1 VRDDVAKRSAAK
13 ASGEGLLA
21 PLVELVVFGGGVL
34 YVVSLAAA
42 IVEAIATQ
50 MIGSTSWDGGS
61 VALDIRWGSHLL
73 DNIVKLGSVDARP
86 KLLEP
91 RVHLGV
97 PNLLSLFL
105 SFLFLG
111 VVKVLFA
118 FFKVLGG
125 LGTSSVLDR

>member
-1 VRDDVAKRSAAK
+1 VRDDVAKRSAAE

-42 IVEAIATQ
+42 VVEAIATQ
-50 MIGSTSWDGGS
+50 MIGSANRDGGS

-105 SFLFLG
+105 GFLLLG